1 MTTLAVDKP
10 RDYEIGEL
18 NEFPVIATDIIYEGA
33 AVGLN
38 GSGYARPLVAGDKFL
53 GFCEQ
58 NVDNSTGAAG
68 DKRVRVRIA
77 GQAKLNVG
85 SVAITDVGK
94 PVFASDDDTFTLT
107 QSTNS
112 YIGRVHRFESTGV
125 CIVAFDANK
134 SVAGALTEL
143 TDNSGGTGAATIAV
157 IGGSYSQSEVA
168 NAVASLAAQ
177 VNNLIRQTK

>member
-1 MTTLAVDKP
+1 MTTLAKDTP
-10 RDYEIGEL
+10 RDYELGQI

-38 GSGYARPLVAGDKFL
+38 GSGYARPLTAGDKFL

-58 NVDNSTGAAG
+58 LADNSTGAAG
-68 DKRVRVRIA
+68 DKKVRVAVEGKI
-77 GQAKLNVG
+77 KLSISG
-85 SVAITDVGK
+85 LAITDVGK

-112 YIGRVHRFESTGV
+112 FIGRVHRYESSGV
-125 CIVAFDANK
+125 GIVEFDANK
-134 SVAGALTEL
+134 GVAGALTEL
-143 TDNSGGTGAATIAV
+143 TDNSGGTASATIAV

-168 NAVASLAAQ
+168 NAIASLAAQ
-177 VNNLIRQTK
+177 VNALIRQTK

>member
-1 MTTLAVDKP
+1 MTTLAKDTP
-10 RDYEIGEL
+10 RDYELGEL

-33 AVGLN
+33 AVGIN

-68 DKRVRVRIA
+68 DKRARVRIA
-77 GQAKLNVG
+77 GLAKLNVG

-112 YIGRVHRFESTGV
+112 YIGRVHRFEATGV

-143 TDNSGGTGAATIAV
+143 TDSSGGTGSATIAA
-157 IGGSYSQSEVA
+157 IGASYSQSEVA

>member
-10 RDYEIGEL
+10 RDYELGEV
-18 NEFPVIATDIIYEGA
+18 NEFPVIASDIIYEGA

-68 DKRVRVRIA
+68 DKKVRVRIE
-77 GQAKLNVG
+77 GKAKLAISG
-85 SVAITDVGK
+85 AAITDVGK

-112 YIGRVHRFESTGV
+112 YVGRVHRFELSGV

-134 SVAGALTEL
+134 SIAGALTEL
-143 TDNSGGTGAATIAV
+143 TDSSGGTAGGTIAA

-168 NAVASLAAQ
+168 NAIASLAAQ